1 MTMRKLLTFLTAVC
15 ASVVTYAQTCPT
27 PTTTGVHITLDSTY
41 QLGTY
46 SEGQTSVGLCFY
58 NSTSTDITATQFR
71 VFYDNSAFSGVDTIT
86 SLNTSFSQYLQYVD
100 NPSGGYVTITFT
112 YTGTNS
118 SFDIPNGSLF
128 EITFNHTSALSTTYF
143 NVSDMTF
150 AGSSSFSETATQQ
163 DGNDYTLALTNFG
176 GEFITP
182 KMSFHGTFTNV
193 TGSGAKNLTVALE
206 KKLKTSSTW
215 SHVIDTLTNT
225 SGKFYF
231 TDVNID
237 TTAWN
242 VRIKVQGDTM
252 NVGNIVSVSDAQKVN
267 QFVLGT
273 ATPTGFDFY
282 TADANGDG
290 DITISD
296 VYSIYARVGGRFTAW
311 PNSTEDVLFF
321 TAAEYAAIDGSTS
334 SLQSTYAG
342 VTNFTFDII
351 PGQPDSVTYYVA
363 AIGDANETGFK
374 MARLIPIEIVN
385 PNNAPNYIIDETVIY
400 DEYKET
406 IELNLPKINVSEGN
420 LVNVPLKL
428 KTGDI
433 DLGSLQFSLKY
444 DSDILEFKGIRT
456 EDNSSVWM
464 SFINTQDNIVEWGGF
479 DPSNNQFLAK
489 NGELFFTLQFST
501 KKPKEEW
508 GVSPLYVTR
517 KFAGDENATDLNIT
531 PTDGIVQVLKTSGS
545 ALGGKDIV
553 VYPNPTD
560 GMIQIEFVVLQDGKT
575 TLGIYDVSGKKC
587 IEVLDDKF
595 PLGQYHYTVDL
606 GSLTAGTYT
615 AILRNEDEEN
625 SVRVVKIK

>member
-1 MTMRKLLTFLTAVC
+1 MRKLLTFLTAVC
-15 ASVVTYAQTCPT
+15 ASVVSYAQTCPT

-46 SEGQTSVGLCFY
+46 SAGQTSVGLCFY
-58 NSTSTDITATQFR
+58 NSSSADITATQFR
-71 VFYDNSAFSGVDTIT
+71 VFYDKTAFSGVDTVT

-100 NPSGGYVTITFT
+100 NPTGGYVTITMT

-118 SFDIPNGSLF
+118 TFDIPNGALVQ
-128 EITFNHTSALSTTYF
+128 ITLNHTSALATTYF
-143 NVSDMTF
+143 NPTDMTF
-150 AGSSSFSETATQQ
+150 TGSNSFPETATQQ
-163 DGNDYTLALTNFG
+163 DGNDYTLNLTSFG
-176 GEFITP
+176 GELITR
-182 KMSFHGTFTNV
+182 KMSFHGKFVNV

-215 SHVIDTLTNT
+215 SYVQDTMTNT
-225 SGKFYF
+225 SGRFYF
-231 TDVNID
+231 TDVAID
-237 TTAWN
+237 TTAWD
-242 VRIKVQGDTM
+242 VRIKVQGDSM

-311 PNSTEDVLFF
+311 PNSTKDVLFF
-321 TAAEYAAIDGSTS
+321 TESEFNAIDGSTS

-342 VTNFTFDII
+342 VTNFTFDIVA
-351 PGQPDSVTYYVA
+351 GQPDSVTYYVA
-363 AIGDANETGFK
+363 AVGDANETGFK

-385 PNNAPNYIIDETVIY
+385 PVNAPNYIIDETVIY

-406 IELNLPKINVSEGN
+406 IEINLPRINVSEGN

-444 DSDILEFKGIRT
+444 DSDILEFKSIRT
-456 EDNSSVWM
+456 EENSSVWM
-464 SFINTQDNIVEWGGF
+464 SFINTQDNVVEWGGF

-489 NGELFFTLQFST
+489 NGELFFTLQFGT

-531 PTDGIVQVLKTSGS
+531 PADGIVQVLKTSGS

-560 GMIQIEFVVLQDGKT
+560 GMVSIEFVILQDGKT
-575 TLGIYDVSGKKC
+575 TLGIYDLSGKKC
-587 IEVLDDKF
+587 IEILDDDF
-595 PLGQYHYTVDL
+595 PLGKYFYTVDL
-606 GSLTAGTYT
+606 GSLTAGTYM
-615 AILRNEDEEN
+615 AVLRNEDEEN